1 MIELKIHALVMD
13 KVVLDLVDPLLVPSI
28 LFFEALVILIEA
40 LVIFFL
46 LERNLSKAL
55 AASFV
60 ANLLTGLLSLLFFL
74 FPFNAEYQS
83 LVLVIVFS
91 LIVNILLEA
100 GVLRLLYKTVSLGRV
115 FKTST
120 IMNVASYAIVI
131 LNFLYI
137 FG

>member
-1 MIELKIHALVMD
+1 
-13 KVVLDLVDPLLVPSI
+13 
-28 LFFEALVILIEA
+28 
-40 LVIFFL
+40 
-46 LERNLSKAL
+46 LERNLSKAF

-100 GVLRLLYKTVSLGRV
+100 GVLRLLYKTVTLGRV
-115 FKTST
+115 FKAST
-120 IMNVASYAIVI
+120 VMNVASYAIVI
-131 LNFLYI
+131 LNFVYI